1 MKAQSE
7 DNTIQKEI
15 DHIFTTYQKEAK
27 ERKANF
33 RNNLEDKY
41 YKKIFDALLK
51 EAPLKKQ
58 VIRPKFKY
66 NEIYNLVKDE
76 MTKPTL
82 DLHLKHLEQKGFIN
96 KKSLTKYKTFYQVN
110 VTTEPKVIQIRK
122 TIFGKQR
129 LELVGISK
137 TKKGELHFPPNL
149 KLAPASDVPPDERL
163 FYKD

>member
-1 MKAQSE
+1 MKEQSE
-7 DNTIQKEI
+7 DNKIQKQI
-15 DHIFTTYQKEAK
+15 DDIFTNYEKEVK

-33 RNNLEDKY
+33 RKNLDDKY
-41 YKKIFDALLK
+41 CKIIFDSLLK

-66 NEIYNLVKDE
+66 NEIYNLVKDK

-82 DLHLKHLEQKGFIN
+82 NLHLEHLEKKEFIV
-96 KKSLTKYKTFYQVN
+96 KKSLTKYKTSYLVN
-110 VTTEPKVIQIRK
+110 VTTEPKVVQIRK
-122 TIFGKQR
+122 TILGKQK
-129 LELVGISK
+129 LELVNISK
-137 TKKGELHFPPNL
+137 TKKGEIHLPPNL